1 MLLSDKLFQIFNF
14 IWTEIKKGGKYKEQ
28 QRIYAWKSFSSQDSS
43 TVISTNSGDMKQ
55 TKSSIMSKK
64 DEKKYTNRIREA
76 SKSAGELSE
85 KLKVTE
91 ESARRIKEL
100 AEDIQNLNEG
110 ENDIKL
116 STDSKMQYM
125 IF

>member
-1 MLLSDKLFQIFNF
+1 MN
-14 IWTEIKKGGKYKEQ
+14 
-28 QRIYAWKSFSSQDSS
+28 
-43 TVISTNSGDMKQ
+43 
-55 TKSSIMSKK
+55 KK

-100 AEDIQNLNEG
+100 AEDIPNLNEG

>member
-1 MLLSDKLFQIFNF
+1 MN
-14 IWTEIKKGGKYKEQ
+14 
-28 QRIYAWKSFSSQDSS
+28 
-43 TVISTNSGDMKQ
+43 
-55 TKSSIMSKK
+55 KK

-100 AEDIQNLNEG
+100 AEDIQNLN
-110 ENDIKL
+110 
-116 STDSKMQYM
+116 
-125 IF
+125 

>member
-28 QRIYAWKSFSSQDSS
+28 QRIYAWKSLRLAGFL
-43 TVISTNSGDMKQ
+43 NSNLDKFRWYEANKVVYYEQ
-55 TKSSIMSKK
+55 K

>member
-1 MLLSDKLFQIFNF
+1 MLLSDKLFQIFYF
-14 IWTEIKKGGKYKEQ
+14 IWTDIKKGGKYKEQ

-55 TKSSIMSKK
+55 TKSSIMNKK

-100 AEDIQNLNEG
+100 AGDIQNLNEG